1 MRTGRPSP
9 ARSVRPGA
17 LVIAMVVVGLTLS
30 ACGTRLSSREA
41 NAQLRSAYGNAG
53 SAASQDAGTAP
64 GGTSGS
70 SGTASGPLSGT
81 TGTTGTSSSTVTTGG
96 PVATNGTSGGTRPGS
111 TTGTGG
117 SASGGSR
124 STGSKAEIRI
134 GMVGNFSGVV
144 GAAYAPSREAYAAWV
159 STVNARGGIDGH
171 PVKLFI
177 ADDGNSA
184 SNDLAQV
191 RRMVE
196 DLHVIALVNLYAAAG
211 GADPVGKY
219 AESKGIAIVGGS
231 SYEID
236 WTQHKTMF
244 PLAIGADSQGN
255 AWANVMKQAGK
266 KKVAAIYCTEGQV
279 CKDNESSWAK
289 AARGYGLDVVYEG
302 PVSLA
307 QPDFTSACTQA
318 QANGAEAVV
327 TVVDGGSTVRF
338 ARDCDRQG
346 YHPLIVDPNPT
357 PDTPSY
363 MEGVVA
369 VTPAFPWFLS
379 TGSPALVEYAKAA
392 KKYTDNTGAFAPSG
406 WIAGKALEKAL
417 TGRVSAIPR
426 PQDVLDGMYA
436 FKGET
441 LGGLYAPGF
450 TFTRGKN
457 PPEVKCG
464 FKAVVSG
471 GTWTAPFGLKPVY
484 CA

>member
-9 ARSVRPGA
+9 ATSVRPRTIVTA
-17 LVIAMVVVGLTLS
+17 LVVVGLMSS

-41 NAQLRSAYGNAG
+41 NDQLRSAYGNVD
-53 SAASQDAGTAP
+53 SAASQDDGGGP
-64 GGTSGS
+64 GSTSGT
-70 SGTASGPLSGT
+70 GIAGGATSGT
-81 TGTTGTSSSTVTTGG
+81 TGS
-96 PVATNGTSGGTRPGS
+96 GS
-111 TTGTGG
+111 TTGTSGTGGVIGPGMSGRAPTGSTGTGG
-117 SASGGSR
+117 SGTGGPR
-124 STGSKAEIRI
+124 AGGSKAEIRI
-134 GMVGNFSGVV
+134 GMVGNFSGVI
-144 GAAYAPSREAYAAWV
+144 GAAFAPARDAYAAWV
-159 STVNARGGIDGH
+159 SSVNARGGIDGH
-171 PVKLFI
+171 PVRLFS

-184 SNDLAQV
+184 SNDLAQA

-196 DLHVIALVNLYAAAG
+196 DLGVVALVNLYGAAG
-211 GADPVGKY
+211 GAEAVGRY
-219 AESKGIAIVGGS
+219 AASKGIAVVGGS
-231 SYEID
+231 SFELD
-236 WTQHKTMF
+236 WTKHKTMF
-244 PLAIGADSQGN
+244 PLSIGAISQGN

-279 CKDNESSWAK
+279 CKDNENTWAK
-289 AARGYGLDVVYEG
+289 AARGYGLDIVYEG
-302 PVSLA
+302 AVSLA

-346 YHPLIVDPNPT
+346 YHPLIVNPNPT

-369 VTPAFPWFLS
+369 VTPAFPWFL
-379 TGSPALVEYAKAA
+379 TGGSPQLEEYAKAI
-392 KKYTDNTGAFAPSG
+392 KKYTDTTGAFTSAG

-417 TGRVSAIPR
+417 TGRVSATPR

-441 LGGLYAPGF
+441 LGGLYPPGF

-457 PPEVKCG
+457 ATEVKCG
-464 FKAVVSG
+464 FKAVVSSEK
-471 GTWTAPFGLKPVY
+471 WTAPFGTKPVY